1 MRASNEFYSYD
12 QVEYVHE
19 KIKTG
24 ISYLTCEKR
33 NGNV

>member
-24 ISYLTCEKR
+24 ISYLKCEKR